1 MDTQE
6 SLKRITHHLEKSK
19 AESQSLI
26 AFTVLVERGLYQSAV
41 ESGSDTIDHLAKNLK
56 RHLRNHGIDSSQMW
70 FVFEESGTK
79 GNLKNPHIH
88 GLILVD
94 DHQREDLKQALQ
106 KSLGKASRLMSP
118 FKQRTKRMHS
128 LGWVD
133 YCCKDL
139 EKNAQSI
146 GRNPVFISQ
155 KLRKLK
161 SPTFGKTYTCEN
173 LDEAS
178 DTKALSG
185 FIQNHCSVGI
195 NTPINPRKTT
205 PITTTTNQSLSARKT
220 TAKCIHDLLRERGCE
235 APHRRRR
242 K

>member
-1 MDTQE
+1 MDTQRT
-6 SLKRITHHLEKSK
+6 LRNITYQLEQVDSK
-19 AESQSLI
+19 LQI
-26 AFTVLVERGLYQSAV
+26 AFTVLVERDLYKSALA
-41 ESGSDTIDHLAKNLK
+41 SGCDTIDHLAKNLK
-56 RHLRNHGIDSSQMW
+56 RHLRNHGIDSSELW
-70 FVFEESGTK
+70 FVLEESGAK
-79 GNLKNPHIH
+79 GVLKNPHIH
-88 GLILVD
+88 GLISID
-94 DHQREDLKQALQ
+94 DHQREDLKEALQ
-106 KSLGKASRLMSP
+106 KCLGKPSRLMSP
-118 FKQRTKRMHS
+118 FKVRTKRLYS

-178 DTKALSG
+178 DTKALSY
-185 FIQNHCSVGI
+185 FNQNHCSVGI
-195 NTPINPRKTT
+195 NTAIKPLKTT
-205 PITTTTNQSLSARKT
+205 PITTTTNQSLSASKT
-220 TAKCIHDLLRERGCE
+220 TAKSIHDLLKDLGCE